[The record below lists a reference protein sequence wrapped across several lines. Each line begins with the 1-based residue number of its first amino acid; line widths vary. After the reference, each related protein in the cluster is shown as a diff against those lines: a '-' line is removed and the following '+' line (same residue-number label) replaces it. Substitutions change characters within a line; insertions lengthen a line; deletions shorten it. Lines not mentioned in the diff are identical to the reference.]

1 MTEPT
6 TNAEPFIV
14 FELAGTAYGLR
25 SRDVRH
31 LEMLEHVTPVPNAA
45 PFVEGVVFSRGQVIP
60 VVSLRAR
67 FGLERAPYDL
77 RTRLLVVQNE
87 QRTVGLVTDSAREFL
102 AFPANAIQPPHETIN
117 GLSGRY
123 LEGIATLG
131 ERIVLILNLA
141 ETLNF
146 ADAANA
152 GN

>member
-1 MTEPT
+1 MMNQPNT
-6 TNAEPFIV
+6 EPFIV

-25 SRDVRH
+25 SHDVRH
-31 LEMLEHVTPVPNAA
+31 MEMLEHVTPVPNAA
-45 PFVEGVVFSRGQVIP
+45 HFVEGVVFSRGQVIP

-77 RTRLLVVQNE
+77 RTRLLVVQN
-87 QRTVGLVTDSAREFL
+87 QNRLIGLVADSAREFL
-102 AFPANAIQPPHETIN
+102 PLPATAIQPPHEAIT

-146 ADAANA
+146 ADAMVTD
-152 GN
+152 

>member
-1 MTEPT
+1 MIEPT
-6 TNAEPFIV
+6 TNAEPYIV

-31 LEMLEHVTPVPNAA
+31 MEMIEHVTPVPNAA
-45 PFVEGVVFSRGQVIP
+45 HFVEGVVFSRGQVIP
-60 VVSLRAR
+60 VVSLRAW

-77 RTRLLVVQNE
+77 RKRLLVVQNE
-87 QRTVGLVTDSAREFL
+87 QRTMGLADSAREFL
-102 AFPANAIQPPHETIN
+102 ALPADAIQPPHEAIN

-123 LEGIATLG
+123 PEGIATLG

-146 ADAANA
+146 DTKKQ
-152 GN
+152 